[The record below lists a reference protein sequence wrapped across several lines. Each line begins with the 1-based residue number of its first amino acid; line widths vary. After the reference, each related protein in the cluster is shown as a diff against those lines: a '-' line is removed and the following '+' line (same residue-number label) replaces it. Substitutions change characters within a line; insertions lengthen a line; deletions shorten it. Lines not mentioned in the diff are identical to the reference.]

1 MRILSCVAFLLR
13 IILISKILNAMRS
26 QAPPPSE
33 SNDPIE
39 EYELP
44 CSEAMLAGTL
54 ALMTGY
60 SQSLQAEHDPAQRLH
75 ISLRVAHNLERLAGQ
90 PTLSE
95 PFRALSAKLTTLWR
109 QMARCT
115 ADARTDCLE
124 GALPAAPGQ
133 RLLH

>member
-1 MRILSCVAFLLR
+1 
-13 IILISKILNAMRS
+13 MRS
-26 QAPPPSE
+26 RTPPPSDG
-33 SNDPIE
+33 NDPVE

-60 SQSLQAEHDPAQRLH
+60 SQALQAERDPAQRLA

-90 PTLSE
+90 PALSE
-95 PFRALSAKLTTLWR
+95 PFRALSGRLAGLWQ

-115 ADARTDCLE
+115 ADACADCVDR
-124 GALPAAPGQ
+124 GAAPSDVG
-133 RLLH
+133 RPHRHLH